1 MAEVM
6 IEVRSPFQK
15 MILDV
20 LWQFDTLEQCL
31 EFRDSL
37 PNQAQKDICTAMI
50 MMLAYAYI
58 DQEITTEEDCA
69 EASAVIAAVSRS

>member
-1 MAEVM
+1 MAEIS

-31 EFRDSL
+31 AFRDSL

-50 MMLAYAYI
+50 MMMAYAYI
-58 DQEITTEEDCA
+58 DQEINSEADCA
-69 EASAVIAAVSRS
+69 IARDLLSSY